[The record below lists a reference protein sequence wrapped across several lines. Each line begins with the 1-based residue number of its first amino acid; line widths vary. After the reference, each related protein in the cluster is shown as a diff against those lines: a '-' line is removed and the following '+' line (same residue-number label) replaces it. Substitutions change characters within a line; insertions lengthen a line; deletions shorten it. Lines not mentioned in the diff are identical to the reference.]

1 MIDFELAFRNSEPKI
16 PTPNFGGGVILKP
29 TEEDEEETRD
39 GEGVSYDDEEYMQ
52 RRWSQFVHNTN
63 LLEAHTFQS
72 LTRDSLIL
80 LPYRVY
86 GYVLL
91 SRKWYPLDIDL
102 VKDVPLV
109 KDGDDDGFEKL
120 IIPDGH
126 KNIVRALVKTH
137 ARGGN
142 TAGTDNVS
150 QPPLRQFDVVK
161 GKGKGLIILLHG
173 APGVGKTSTAECVA
187 ANAGRP
193 LFPITCGDLGG
204 TSAQEVERNLERF
217 FDLARKWGC
226 VLLLDEADVFLTA
239 RNRGWI
245 SQNILVSVFLRV
257 LEYYSG
263 ILILTT
269 NRVGDFDEAVKSRVH
284 CALYYPPLDR
294 RNTKKIWKMNLELL
308 QKQNESPDCNMP
320 VRFDRKEIL
329 EFADSHWKDG
339 NRWNGRQIKN
349 AFQTAVAL
357 ADWDS
362 LKGSSGGDSRL
373 FGPQLERRHF
383 ETVSRASTHFDT
395 YLSEV
400 RGDDETRARMNEV
413 REDDYD
419 LPRGHGRKSKPAR
432 GKNAYGGKARH
443 FEYSESDTSESSSSE
458 EAESSDGTDSESVKT
473 AEPMRKKGAKR
484 SDKRKGRKDY

>member
-1 MIDFELAFRNSEPKI
+1 M
-16 PTPNFGGGVILKP
+16 
-29 TEEDEEETRD
+29 
-39 GEGVSYDDEEYMQ
+39 
-52 RRWSQFVHNTN
+52 
-63 LLEAHTFQS
+63 
-72 LTRDSLIL
+72 
-80 LPYRVY
+80 
-86 GYVLL
+86 
-91 SRKWYPLDIDL
+91 
-102 VKDVPLV
+102 
-109 KDGDDDGFEKL
+109 
-120 IIPDGH
+120 
-126 KNIVRALVKTH
+126 
-137 ARGGN
+137 
-142 TAGTDNVS
+142 
-150 QPPLRQFDVVK
+150 
-161 GKGKGLIILLHG
+161 
-173 APGVGKTSTAECVA
+173 
-187 ANAGRP
+187 
-193 LFPITCGDLGG
+193 
-204 TSAQEVERNLERF
+204 
-217 FDLARKWGC
+217 
-226 VLLLDEADVFLTA
+226 
-239 RNRGWI
+239 
-245 SQNILVSVFLRV
+245 